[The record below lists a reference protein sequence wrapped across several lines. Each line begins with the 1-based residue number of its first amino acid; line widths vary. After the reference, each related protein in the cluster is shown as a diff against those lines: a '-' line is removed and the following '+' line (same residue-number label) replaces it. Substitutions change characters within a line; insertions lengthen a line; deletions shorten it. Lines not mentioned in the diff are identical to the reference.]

1 MGTDRAPT
9 EVNTFAR
16 SLFADLPSR
25 YDTLAYLLSFG
36 QDRRWRAAVV
46 DRIVAAEPKRVL
58 DVACGPAGVTLAIA
72 HACNAELVGVDLT
85 EDMLRQG
92 LANVR
97 AAGVDDRI
105 KLAIARAEEMPF
117 PDATFDA
124 ISFSYLMRYVED
136 PAATIAELTRCLTP
150 GGTIAS
156 LEFHVPGWAPARVVW
171 WLYTRFVLPAAGGL
185 TGGRAWYRV
194 GRFLGPNISYHYL
207 RYPVA
212 AHVANWSA
220 AGLENV
226 KVKPMSF
233 GGGLVMSATRR
244 REPAGAV
251 AGDTSRRV

>member
-1 MGTDRAPT
+1 MGTDRAPA

-46 DRIVAAEPKRVL
+46 ERITAADPRRVL

-72 HACNAELVGVDLT
+72 HACNAKLVGIDLT

-92 LANVR
+92 LRNVR

-117 PDATFDA
+117 RDGTFDA

-136 PAATIAELTRCLTP
+136 PAATIAELARCLAP

-171 WLYTRFVLPAAGGL
+171 WFYTRFVLPAAGGL
-185 TGGRAWYRV
+185 AGGRAWYRV

-212 AHVANWSA
+212 AHVANWRA

-226 KVKPMSF
+226 KVTPMSF

-244 REPAGAV
+244 G
-251 AGDTSRRV
+251 

>member
-46 DRIVAAEPKRVL
+46 ERITAANPRRVL

-85 EDMLRQG
+85 EHMLRQG
-92 LANVR
+92 LVNVR

-105 KLAIARAEEMPF
+105 KLAIARAEELPF
-117 PDATFDA
+117 PDGTFDA
-124 ISFSYLMRYVED
+124 ISFSYLMRYVDD
-136 PAATIAELTRCLTP
+136 PATTIAELTRCLAP

-156 LEFHVPGWAPARVVW
+156 LEFHVPRWAPAHAVW
-171 WLYTRFVLPAAGGL
+171 
-185 TGGRAWYRV
+185 
-194 GRFLGPNISYHYL
+194 
-207 RYPVA
+207 
-212 AHVANWSA
+212 
-220 AGLENV
+220 
-226 KVKPMSF
+226 
-233 GGGLVMSATRR
+233 
-244 REPAGAV
+244 
-251 AGDTSRRV
+251 